1 MILQR
6 LSQKLDTFT
15 PRQQIIAKYLL
26 EHYDQAG
33 FMSAEALAEA
43 SGVSQPTVARFAQYL
58 GYVSYRDFQAAL
70 RIAMRDR
77 MTQAERLQRSR
88 KLPKSKN
95 LFRTFVNSMRF
106 DMLCIEKTIANLDEE
121 TVSRTID
128 LILNARRVYVIGSHA
143 EFCLASYFGCTL
155 GWVREK
161 VTVIDND
168 FSTTFDSMADVSPE
182 DAAVAYS
189 FPPYPD
195 RTVKLFRYLKQKGA
209 RCVAITDSELSPLAE
224 IGDLRFIAHDEKLFF
239 SDNIAGAVSLFS
251 AVLAVVSS
259 LSLPE
264 HNSRMSVQQEF
275 WKTIGFYYKEPDSDE

>member
-15 PRQQIIAKYLL
+15 PRQQIVAKYLL

-58 GYVSYRDFQAAL
+58 GYVSYRDFQTAL

-77 MTQAERLQRSR
+77 MTQAERLQRSQR
-88 KLPKSKN
+88 LPKSKN

-106 DMLCIEKTIANLDEE
+106 DILCIEKTIANLDEE
-121 TVSRTID
+121 IVSRTVD
-128 LILNARRVYVIGSHA
+128 LILNARRVYVIASHA
-143 EFCLASYFGCTL
+143 EYGLASYFGCTL
-155 GWVREK
+155 GWVRDK
-161 VTVIDND
+161 ITVIDND
-168 FSTTFDSMADVSPE
+168 FNTAFDSMADASPE
-182 DAAVAYS
+182 DAAIAYS
-189 FPPYPD
+189 FPPYPE
-195 RTVKLFRYLKQKGA
+195 RTVKLFRFLKQKGV
-209 RCVAITDSELSPLAE
+209 RCVAITDSELSPLAG

-239 SDNIAGAVSLFS
+239 SDNIAGPISLVSAL
-251 AVLAVVSS
+251 LAVISS

-264 HNSRMSVQQEF
+264 HNSRMAIQQEF
-275 WKTIGFYYKEPDSDE
+275 WKSIGFYYTEPESAE